1 MSAVSKFIPFA
12 DRILLKKIVPV
23 AKSVGG
29 ILLPEESL
37 PQRNEFEVIAVGS
50 GKYTANG
57 NLIPCPVK
65 KGDHVMAP
73 GYGGEHIKINNE
85 DYVIFT
91 QNDILGIF
99 Q

>member
-1 MSAVSKFIPFA
+1 
-12 DRILLKKIVPV
+12 
-23 AKSVGG
+23 
-29 ILLPEESL
+29 
-37 PQRNEFEVIAVGS
+37 
-50 GKYTANG
+50 
-57 NLIPCPVK
+57 
-65 KGDHVMAP
+65 MAP